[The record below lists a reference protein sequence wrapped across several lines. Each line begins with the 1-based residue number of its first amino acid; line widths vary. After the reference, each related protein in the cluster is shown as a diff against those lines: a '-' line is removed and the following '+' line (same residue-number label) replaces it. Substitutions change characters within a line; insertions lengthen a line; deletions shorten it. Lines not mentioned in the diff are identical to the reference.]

1 MDYSQNLSS
10 EESVDIDNEISEAA
24 LQGVEHMITMCP
36 NEAQNVVVPVFQLV
50 CSSIT
55 YDPNYVY
62 NDAEDAD
69 MQDAEEVNDYG
80 WDDDDL
86 DGEQEY
92 DDDTAWKVRKS
103 TVKVIEAI
111 FAACPES
118 VRDQWKEYLRLL
130 SGRFI
135 ERIDHVKIDILIAF
149 QKVVKY
155 S

>member
-1 MDYSQNLSS
+1 
-10 EESVDIDNEISEAA
+10 
-24 LQGVEHMITMCP
+24 
-36 NEAQNVVVPVFQLV
+36 
-50 CSSIT
+50 
-55 YDPNYVY
+55 
-62 NDAEDAD
+62 
-69 MQDAEEVNDYG
+69 
-80 WDDDDL
+80 
-86 DGEQEY
+86 
-92 DDDTAWKVRKS
+92 
-103 TVKVIEAI
+103 VKVIEAI